1 MTGRTP
7 PGIAVAGLFAA
18 ALGACTPADSAP
30 SANGERNERAPAAA
44 TMDHSEHA
52 LEADGGSLPSGS
64 IYHLTGEWWD
74 GTGERSPLAMFL
86 GGRAQ
91 VVAMVYT
98 HCAQAC
104 PAIVAELKRIEAALG
119 TEADVGFVLA
129 SMDPERDTP
138 ERLREFASRASLD
151 PARWTLLGA
160 PEGDVMELGA
170 VLGVQFRR
178 LPDGEFAHA
187 NMLVVLDRGGEIRHR
202 QIGLGEETAT
212 TVSAVRDLLAGPHR

>member
-1 MTGRTP
+1 
-7 PGIAVAGLFAA
+7 
-18 ALGACTPADSAP
+18 
-30 SANGERNERAPAAA
+30 
-44 TMDHSEHA
+44 MDHSEHA
-52 LEADGGSLPSGS
+52 LEGVDGPLPSGS

-74 GTGERSPLAMFL
+74 RTGDRHPLASFL
-86 GGRAQ
+86 GGRVQ

-119 TEADVGFVLA
+119 PSADVGFVLA

-138 ERLREFASRASLD
+138 ERLRDFASRAALD
-151 PARWTLLGA
+151 PARWVLLGA

-187 NMLVVLDRGGEIRHR
+187 NMLVVLDRSGEIRHR
-202 QIGLGEETAT
+202 QIGLGEETAA
-212 TVSAVRDLLAGPHR
+212 TVNVVRSLIDGPHR